1 MSTLFIY
8 NSLAAKK
15 EEFIPLLDKH
25 VGLYVCGPTV
35 YNKVHIGN
43 VRTFLAFD
51 VMVRYFFHLGYK
63 VRYVRNI
70 TDVGHL
76 TEDSDEEDKIAKMAR
91 LMRLEPMEI
100 VKKYSDNFHDVLRQ
114 MNFLPPTVEPTATGH
129 LIEQLDAVETL
140 LEKGFAYEVGGSV
153 YFDVE
158 KYNSVYK
165 YGILSNRNIEDLL
178 GNTRNLKGQDEKKSP
193 LDFALWKNADSSHIM
208 QWTSPWGKGFPGWHL
223 ECSVMSTKYLGE
235 KFDIHGG
242 GMDLKFPHHECE
254 IAQNCALSDEE
265 KSVNYWVH
273 TNMVT
278 LDGEKM
284 SKSKGNSIL
293 PEEFFTGNH
302 DLLDKA
308 YSPMVMRFFMMQTH
322 YRSTLDISID
332 ALSAAEK
339 GYTRLMKALLAV
351 DVLTQLQ
358 EQISDSAD
366 SDLAQRIENSLDAF
380 INHMNDD
387 LNTARAL
394 AALFDLSSIIF
405 SFANSQL
412 DINTISSEL
421 LARLKSEFS
430 IFITDILG
438 LKNEIAETSSDRS
451 DDLIR
456 FLIQIRQTA
465 RSNKDFATS
474 DAIRDRL
481 AEMGIQLLDG
491 PSGTDYTLK
500 N

>member
-1 MSTLFIY
+1 MSSLFLY
-8 NSLAAKK
+8 NSLVAKK
-15 EEFIPLLDKH
+15 EKFTPLVEGH

-43 VRTFLAFD
+43 VRTFLVFD
-51 VMVRYFFHLGYK
+51 VLVRYFRYSGYK

-76 TEDSDEEDKIAKMAR
+76 TEDSNEEDKIAKMAR
-91 LMRLEPMEI
+91 IMRLEPMEI
-100 VKKYSDNFHDVLRQ
+100 VKTYTDNFHAVLRQ

-129 LIEQLDAVETL
+129 LIEQLDAVGTL

-158 KYNSVYK
+158 KYNSVYE
-165 YGILSNRNIEDLL
+165 YGILSNRNLEDLL
-178 GNTRNLKGQDEKKSP
+178 ANTRSLKGQDEKKSP
-193 LDFALWKNADSSHIM
+193 LDFALWKNADASHIM
-208 QWTSPWGKGFPGWHL
+208 KWTSPWGKGFPGWHL

-235 KFDIHGG
+235 KFDIHGA

-254 IAQNCALSDEE
+254 IAQNSALFDE
-265 KSVNYWVH
+265 KQPINYWVH

-278 LDGEKM
+278 LAGEKM

-308 YSPMVMRFFMMQTH
+308 YLPMVMRFFMLQTH

-339 GYTRLMKALLAV
+339 GYIRLMKALLAV
-351 DVLTQLQ
+351 PLLTQLTAPNVVDT
-358 EQISDSAD
+358 E
-366 SDLAQRIENSLDAF
+366 LDARVSSALNAF
-380 INHMNDD
+380 IEHMNDD

-394 AALFDLSSIIF
+394 ADLFDLSSLIF
-405 SFANSQL
+405 SFTNNQL
-412 DINTISSEL
+412 DINTISAPL
-421 LARLKSEFS
+421 LDRLKSEFPV
-430 IFITDILG
+430 FITDILG
-438 LKNEIAETSSDRS
+438 LKNEMGNPSSDWTEE
-451 DDLIR
+451 LIR
-456 FLIQIRQTA
+456 FLIEIRQNA
-465 RSNKDFATS
+465 RANRDFATS

-491 PSGTDYTLK
+491 ASGTNYTLK